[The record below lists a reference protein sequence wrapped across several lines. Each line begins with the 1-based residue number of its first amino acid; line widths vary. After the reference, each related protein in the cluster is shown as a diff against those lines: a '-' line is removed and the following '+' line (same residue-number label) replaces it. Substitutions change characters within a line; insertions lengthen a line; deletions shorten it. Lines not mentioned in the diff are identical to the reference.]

1 LKITSIPSNFY
12 DVLDYS
18 VVHVGMIQG
27 GTQGNIF
34 PNQALLRGGFRHFK
48 LEGKKKIM
56 SYIRQIAAG
65 VAETYGVDIEVDDLG
80 DNSAPPV
87 INHHEPIARA
97 RALVSQVEGL
107 EIDDRLQP
115 ICASDNYGYFLLKYP
130 GFYGFLG
137 AMNEEKGIVW
147 AQHHTRFDIDEAA
160 LRKGCEFM
168 CRYALDFLG

>member
-1 LKITSIPSNFY
+1 
-12 DVLDYS
+12 
-18 VVHVGMIQG
+18 
-27 GTQGNIF
+27 
-34 PNQALLRGGFRHFK
+34 
-48 LEGKKKIM
+48 
-56 SYIRQIAAG
+56 
-65 VAETYGVDIEVDDLG
+65 VDIEVDDLG

-87 INHHEPIARA
+87 INHHDSIVRA
-97 RALVSQVEGL
+97 RELASQVEGL
-107 EIDDRLQP
+107 EADSTSQP

-137 AMNEEKGIVW
+137 AMNEEKGIVH